1 MDIKSES
8 FLRDSLKFNNPFC
21 VLPFIHFYLDVDK
34 ERRVCCLSEDIVDE
48 TSLSDIRNK
57 MLNGEFPNECKIC
70 YEKEKQKLISGRQR
84 AIKNHLTDEDKILS
98 AIQEHINGNQP
109 TLLSY
114 DIRYSNLCNLE
125 CQMCNSKYSSSIA
138 DAQGTKNDFLSSEV
152 DIEISES
159 ATDIYLAGG
168 EPFLI
173 KSFSRLLNK
182 ITNKECEIVIN
193 TNCTIL
199 TEHLMSALDKFTN
212 VSFIISIDGYDKV
225 NEQIRK
231 NSKWDDIVK
240 NLDILAQRFG
250 GYERFL
256 INTVVQKDNI
266 NNLLELGQ
274 WLETKGITK
283 WRLNPLIH
291 PEQYH
296 YTHCKDIDI
305 NDNLLKL
312 SLVNNNIENLF
323 LLQHIKDY
331 AQTK

>member
-1 MDIKSES
+1 MPSSK
-8 FLRDSLKFNNPFC
+8 FTNLHDSLKFNNPFC

-34 ERRVCCLSEDIVDE
+34 ERKVCCISEVKVDE
-48 TSLSDIRNK
+48 NSLSDIRNK
-57 MLNGEFPNECKIC
+57 MLAGEFPNECKIC

-84 AIKNHLTDEDKILS
+84 AIKNHLADEDKILN
-98 AIQEHINGNQP
+98 AIQEHIKGKQP

-152 DIEISES
+152 DIEINES

-182 ITNKECEIVIN
+182 ITNKECEIIIN
-193 TNCTIL
+193 TNGTIL

-212 VSFIISIDGYDKV
+212 VSFIISIDGYNKI

-250 GYERFL
+250 GYKKFL
-256 INTVVQKDNI
+256 INTVVQKDNV
-266 NNLLELGQ
+266 NHLLELGQ
-274 WLETKGITK
+274 WLESKGITK
-283 WRLNPLIH
+283 WRLNLLTNPK
-291 PEQYH
+291 QYY
-296 YTHCKDIDI
+296 YTECKDIDI

-323 LLQHIKDY
+323 LLKKIKNY
-331 AQTK
+331 A